1 MDSLLKDKD
10 IKERK
15 TLFAVNSDNQEF
27 MKKSLSSISAELLT
41 SYCSAIN
48 DIFMTFYVDYDD
60 DGVIKDISQCKPVY
74 SYLTNTGKRKKSID
88 LAFLSFFFADSRN
101 FGVYMDMLSEKEKEV
116 WKYVVDNFFI
126 DESAFRDII
135 GKGFYK
141 KKHLWYYSYRLADIN
156 ESLLFFYI
164 EDVLENQRGRL
175 FYYAVFGPFVR
186 SLAYDYFYP
195 GKGWKAS
202 DNLKQDNS
210 LYLVTDSEQEI
221 SRLFLL
227 IKTLYNTNKL
237 TLGKAGRLLQ
247 AQRNMAMKQLE
258 IKEYFPHSEY
268 KEQSSLRTQFMITPL
283 LYYFDR
289 KGSDNFKPYP
299 EQIKAAIEEFIEQS
313 EEYFSFF
320 LPHMKGLK
328 EPQYFD
334 VSAVCD
340 SILEMLKELPE
351 GWVSVDTIIGRM
363 KGLVCSYYFYTFY
376 LMAEFQ
382 RLKIENKKTGIKL
395 VFGKTNSE
403 LFVPFV
409 KAFLLML
416 NSLGA
421 LDVAINEPQKT
432 DKSFVEPL
440 RYIRLTAFGRYVC
453 GQTEKYTPVKLKQ
466 EKFYELDSTM
476 LVIRVL
482 SDKNP
487 FKALLDDVATYIGAN
502 RYKVTADSFLKNCVV
517 EENVEERID
526 GLKGIIDAESL
537 PPVWQNFFTMLRSKH
552 SPMKRQ
558 KQNAYRVYKVNND
571 DKDLLHAL
579 VTDNFLKQRV
589 VRAEGFMILIK
600 KENVAEVMQR
610 LKHFGYVVSE

>member
-1 MDSLLKDKD
+1 MDSLFKDKG

-15 TLFAVNSDNQEF
+15 TLFAVDGDKLEF
-27 MKKSLSSISAELLT
+27 MKKSLSSTSAEVLT
-41 SYCSAIN
+41 GYCSAIN
-48 DIFMTFYVDYDD
+48 DIFMTFNVKYDD
-60 DGVIKDISQCKPVY
+60 NGVIKDISQCKPVY
-74 SYLTNTGKRKKSID
+74 SYLMNTGKLKRSDD

-101 FGVYMDMLSEKEKEV
+101 FGVYMDTLSEKEKKV

-126 DESAFRDII
+126 DESTFRGII

-156 ESLLFFYI
+156 ESLLFFNI
-164 EDVLENQRGRL
+164 EDVVENQMGS
-175 FYYAVFGPFVR
+175 FSYCAVFGPFVR

-195 GKGWKAS
+195 DKGWQTS
-202 DNLKQDNS
+202 ENLKQDS
-210 LYLVTDSEQEI
+210 LHLVTDAEQET

-237 TLGKAGRLLQ
+237 TLGKTGRLLQ
-247 AQRNMAMKQLE
+247 VQRNMAMKQLA

-268 KEQSSLRTQFMITPL
+268 KEQSSLRTQFLLTPL
-283 LYYFDR
+283 LYYFDK
-289 KGSDNFKPYP
+289 KGSDNFKTCP
-299 EQIKAAIEEFIEQS
+299 EQVKAAIEEFVEQS
-313 EEYFSFF
+313 GEYFSFF
-320 LPHMKGLK
+320 LPHLKGLK

-334 VSAVCD
+334 ASAVCD
-340 SILEMLKELPE
+340 SILDMLKELPE
-351 GWVSVDTIIGRM
+351 GWVSVDTIISKM
-363 KGLVCSYYFYTFY
+363 KGLLCSYYFYTFY
-376 LMAEFQ
+376 LMGEFR

-395 VFGKTNSE
+395 TFDKTSAD

-421 LDVAINEPQKT
+421 LDVAIAEPQKT
-432 DKSFVEPL
+432 DVSFVEPL
-440 RYIRLTAFGRYVC
+440 RYIRLTAFGQYVC
-453 GQTEKYTPVKLKQ
+453 GQTEKYTPVNLKQ

-487 FKALLDDVATYIGAN
+487 YKALLDDVATYIGAN

-526 GLKGIIDAESL
+526 FLSSIIDAESL
-537 PPVWQNFFTMLRSKH
+537 PSVWQDFFTMLRSKH

-558 KQNAYRVYKVNND
+558 KQNAYSVYKVNKD

-579 VTDNFLKQRV
+579 VTDEFLKQRV
-589 VRAEGFMILIK
+589 IRAEGFMLLIK
-600 KENVAEVMQR
+600 KENVTDVMQR